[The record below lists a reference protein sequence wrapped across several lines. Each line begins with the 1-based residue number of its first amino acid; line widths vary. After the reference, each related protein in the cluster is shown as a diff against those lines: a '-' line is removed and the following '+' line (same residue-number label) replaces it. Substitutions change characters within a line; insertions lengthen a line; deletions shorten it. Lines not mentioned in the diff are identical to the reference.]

1 MVRLDL
7 RPHLVQLHRPADD
20 MRLLRPAFFAE
31 VNDNARV
38 ALTFHFWSGTRVTYF
53 VTKSGSTVTGSTS

>member
-1 MVRLDL
+1 
-7 RPHLVQLHRPADD
+7 